1 MAAIIN
7 HKDGGYQPRR
17 TEINFNSDATI
28 ASILTGPDGVPL
40 TPGTTAM
47 EWSTATP
54 PLAVALWEFL
64 GPAFANQWGKIA
76 TF

>member
-1 MAAIIN
+1 MAAIIDF
-7 HKDGGYQPRR
+7 KEGGYQPRR
-17 TEINFNSDATI
+17 VDINFNSDKDIQTVKV
-28 ASILTGPDGVPL
+28 GEDGVPL
-40 TPGTTAM
+40 EPGTTAM

-64 GPAFANQWGKIA
+64 GPAFTNQWGKIA

>member
-7 HKDGGYQPRR
+7 IKNGGYQPHRAD
-17 TEINFNSDATI
+17 INFNSDATI
-28 ASILTGPDGVPL
+28 ANILLGADGQPL
-40 TPGTTAM
+40 EPGTTAM

-64 GPAFANQWGKIA
+64 GPAFGNQWGKIA